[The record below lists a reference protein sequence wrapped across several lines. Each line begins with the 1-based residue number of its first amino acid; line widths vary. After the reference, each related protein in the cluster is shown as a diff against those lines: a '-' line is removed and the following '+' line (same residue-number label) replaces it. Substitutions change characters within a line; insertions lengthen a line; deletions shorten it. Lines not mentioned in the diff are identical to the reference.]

1 MSRIG
6 KKPVDV
12 PAGVTVEVAGQR
24 VSAKG
29 PQGEL
34 SLSLPAPV
42 QAKVDGRRVE
52 VTRADDSRESKGFHG
67 LCRSLVANMVEGVAR
82 GFSRELELQGVGFR
96 AAVQG
101 AKLVLTIGYS
111 NPVEYTAPAGIK
123 FAVKENIIT
132 VSGPDKKKVGD
143 VAALIRGFY
152 PPEPYKGKGI
162 RYRGE
167 YVRRKAGKTVA

>member
-1 MSRIG
+1 LELDASGLHITPGLIDAHSHTAILGAVNESTLPSSAMCRIG
-6 KKPVDV
+6 DV
-12 PAGVTVEVAGQR
+12 VNSETKNIYEQLAGGLTTANLLHGSANPIGGQNQVIKLRDGASPEELKFAG
-24 VSAKG
+24 
-29 PQGEL
+29 
-34 SLSLPAPV
+34 
-42 QAKVDGRRVE
+42 
-52 VTRADDSRESKGFHG
+52 
-67 LCRSLVANMVEGVAR
+67 
-82 GFSRELELQGVGFR
+82 
-96 AAVQG
+96 
-101 AKLVLTIGYS
+101 
-111 NPVEYTAPAGIK
+111 APAGIK